1 MDESEA
7 QLTLESESQAQQVS
21 KAQSQ
26 NSNEIIEERTDWE
39 TIGFDDLLQNHEGV
53 TIKFYLE
60 IRAQVAVKIFNTAK
74 WATDC

>member
-7 QLTLESESQAQQVS
+7 QLTLESEPQAQQVS

-39 TIGFDDLLQNHEGV
+39 TIGFDDLLQDDEELS
-53 TIKFYLE
+53 I
-60 IRAQVAVKIFNTAK
+60 
-74 WATDC
+74 